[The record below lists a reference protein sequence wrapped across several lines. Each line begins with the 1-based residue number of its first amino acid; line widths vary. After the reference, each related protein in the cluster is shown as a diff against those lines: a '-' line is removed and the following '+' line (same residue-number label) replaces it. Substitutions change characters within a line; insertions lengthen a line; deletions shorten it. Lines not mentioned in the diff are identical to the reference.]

1 MEVDKKP
8 VSSFNNFY
16 RFSFKP
22 IKGLCLKMTLIF
34 ILSKL
39 LTFSY
44 VSLRLTEV
52 EEEN

>member
-16 RFSFKP
+16 RFSFKFVF
-22 IKGLCLKMTLIF
+22 KMTLIF
-34 ILSKL
+34 IIFKL
-39 LTFSY
+39 LTLAY